1 MKKILPLIFIFL
13 FSMTTW
19 SQNDSDRVIGTV
31 YDENKNA
38 LPNVSIARV
47 GTKKTYKTDEKG
59 NFSLRAKAKD
69 TLIFTHEGY
78 MQSITP
84 VAGSEEIVIVL
95 EENLLAS
102 KNKIEGALGLK
113 KNKDEVT
120 TAYGIVEGD
129 NLNVA
134 NSNNNIQGLQGKVSG
149 LNVNND
155 QVYLRGIRSIQ
166 ANNSALV
173 VIDGVVSTYDYLQ
186 TIDYNLIES
195 VTVHKGANGAAL
207 YGSQA
212 ANGVIIVKTKKSLAS
227 NAGGSGLAERSNVE
241 QYKYNKRLKV
251 KVKNSKPDY
260 IVSLENLE
268 SNDLAMAKYRTDK
281 DAYADSPNYYIDV
294 YEFFVNKND
303 EENSKEVLNDIINSE
318 SISGEQLRAI
328 AYQLVALGKIEE
340 ANVVNNKTL
349 KKMPNDVKSYRDLA
363 LGYSQVGKSQ
373 IAFNT
378 LSTFLDTDLGET
390 NGSSFKT
397 ITLHEVNH
405 MIQNNPSLKTNDLAS
420 HNIIDTEFD
429 LRIVVDWN
437 RDAINLNVKIV
448 DPFTEYVSAENPISK
463 IGGEFSGILGLNE
476 YVIRHAKKGTYYI
489 VVNNSEDKPDAITQV
504 KVTTFKN
511 YGRENE
517 QKEVTTIKLETQKKD
532 QVIMQVKI

>member
-517 QKEVTTIKLETQKKD
+517 QKEVTTIKLETQKRIKSLC
-532 QVIMQVKI
+532 K

>member
-1 MKKILPLIFIFL
+1 
-13 FSMTTW
+13 
-19 SQNDSDRVIGTV
+19 
-31 YDENKNA
+31 
-38 LPNVSIARV
+38 
-47 GTKKTYKTDEKG
+47 
-59 NFSLRAKAKD
+59 
-69 TLIFTHEGY
+69 
-78 MQSITP
+78 
-84 VAGSEEIVIVL
+84 
-95 EENLLAS
+95 
-102 KNKIEGALGLK
+102 
-113 KNKDEVT
+113 
-120 TAYGIVEGD
+120 
-129 NLNVA
+129 
-134 NSNNNIQGLQGKVSG
+134 
-149 LNVNND
+149 
-155 QVYLRGIRSIQ
+155 
-166 ANNSALV
+166 
-173 VIDGVVSTYDYLQ
+173 
-186 TIDYNLIES
+186 
-195 VTVHKGANGAAL
+195 
-207 YGSQA
+207 
-212 ANGVIIVKTKKSLAS
+212 
-227 NAGGSGLAERSNVE
+227 
-241 QYKYNKRLKV
+241 
-251 KVKNSKPDY
+251 
-260 IVSLENLE
+260 
-268 SNDLAMAKYRTDK
+268 MAKYRTDK

-448 DPFTEYVSAENPISK
+448 DPFTDYVSAENPISK